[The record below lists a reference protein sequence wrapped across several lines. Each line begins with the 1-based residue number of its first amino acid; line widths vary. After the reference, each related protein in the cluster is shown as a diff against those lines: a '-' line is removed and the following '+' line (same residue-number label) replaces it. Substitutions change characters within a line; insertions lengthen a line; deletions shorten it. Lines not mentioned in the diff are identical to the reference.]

1 MRTIYRSR
9 AAPIDTTIMR
19 LFFVA
24 SFLVVTDVEASV
36 LVVSSDVVADLV
48 VVDKV
53 AVVVEVDVAVVVL
66 TGAVFMVV
74 IVSAFPH

>member
-53 AVVVEVDVAVVVL
+53 GLVVEVDIAI
-66 TGAVFMVV
+66 AVFMVV
-74 IVSAFPH
+74 VIVLAFPH